1 MLLLLRHLSQR
12 ITFRSKVTEWQL
24 ITQWGVYT
32 MVCVYH
38 IVCWSVVPLIELS
51 ENVDVVLRLQSR
63 CRALH
68 GFIFRPMG
76 YRHRR
81 SSSSVNVWPFES
93 ELTGPPPPQI
103 HICPPRKT
111 CHASHLSPGHWS
123 TNKHRGIS
131 AARQQNGHI
140 HTAGRARDTGREGER
155 LSQRLLVLT
164 HRAFYWLNKR
174 DRINQRDIDSSWRAS
189 PACRLKLMTSLSLQ
203 LIVRV
208 CECVRWQMW
217 TSAGT
222 SIPASYMLSSGS
234 DSVLMLQPDSAAD
247 RRSWRFFDLWWGD
260 SNW

>member
-32 MVCVYH
+32 MVCVCH
-38 IVCWSVVPLIELS
+38 IVCWSVVPLIEPS
-51 ENVDVVLRLQSR
+51 ENVNVVLRLQSR

-68 GFIFRPMG
+68 GFIFRPTPSSQRFVREHVAIWMWA
-76 YRHRR
+76 HRTAAPAN
-81 SSSSVNVWPFES
+81 SH
-93 ELTGPPPPQI
+93 LPP
-103 HICPPRKT
+103 PPRKT
-111 CHASHLSPGHWS
+111 CYASHLSPGHWS

-174 DRINQRDIDSSWRAS
+174 QNQSERHRQQLEGESS
-189 PACRLKLMTSLSLQ
+189 
-203 LIVRV
+203 V
-208 CECVRWQMW
+208 
-217 TSAGT
+217 
-222 SIPASYMLSSGS
+222 
-234 DSVLMLQPDSAAD
+234 
-247 RRSWRFFDLWWGD
+247 
-260 SNW
+260 

>member
-1 MLLLLRHLSQR
+1 MWAHRTAAPVNSHL
-12 ITFRSKVTEWQL
+12 
-24 ITQWGVYT
+24 
-32 MVCVYH
+32 
-38 IVCWSVVPLIELS
+38 P
-51 ENVDVVLRLQSR
+51 
-63 CRALH
+63 
-68 GFIFRPMG
+68 
-76 YRHRR
+76 
-81 SSSSVNVWPFES
+81 
-93 ELTGPPPPQI
+93 
-103 HICPPRKT
+103 PPRKT

-189 PACRLKLMTSLSLQ
+189 PACRLKLMTGPSLQ

-208 CECVRWQMW
+208 WVC
-217 TSAGT
+217 A
-222 SIPASYMLSSGS
+222 L
-234 DSVLMLQPDSAAD
+234 AD
-247 RRSWRFFDLWWGD
+247 VDISRNFDPCQLHAQLRPRQCLNALARFCCRRRSWRIFDLWWCD